1 MKHLKLFG
9 FLVVAGLAIGTT
21 SCGSD
26 DEVNEVPDQ
35 TDASDA
41 SDSSDATDQSDASY
55 PSDPTDSSDNSDAS
69 DPSTPSA
76 SGSCSDYL
84 TCEAACYDLDEAQW
98 ETCLSDCEADL
109 SPEALGLVNAYNACV
124 DTCAEQVDVYDEDAF
139 TACLDESCADAYQRC
154 MAPEGCIP
162 ACDNYD
168 EVCGEDGPLRSYR
181 IDGQD
186 VSLRPVPSRL
196 ILRLSEDTRYTPSFT
211 GLDGLRLRETSA
223 KELIWWASIADKK
236 NPPIRV
242 IDALRQN
249 PAVSDIFPVYTL
261 PSGQEAGITNEVV
274 VAFKDGE
281 GSQLT
286 RQSVAE
292 AKVELIRPV
301 HGLTNV
307 YLARATSGDALDAS
321 ARLQEIDGLRYAEPD
336 FLRVYTPRSA
346 PNDPAFERQWHLENR
361 AQNPRTLA
369 GADLRAL
376 GAWETT
382 RGDASVIV
390 AINDDGVDLNHN
402 DIPLMRDENDALV
415 GVNLPDNLEESLNF
429 GCCSHGTAVAGVSTA
444 IGDNEVGTSGVCPGC
459 TAMPVFQDFFGGNGD
474 VATAETFTI
483 PTDLGAG
490 VINNSWGPPDA
501 NPSFMDEPNP
511 LEPLSNVI
519 EDALSYT
526 MTEGRDGKGTLI
538 LFAGGNGNEDTNTD
552 AYVSHPL
559 TLGIAA
565 VNAAGFKSYYSDFGD
580 GIWVA
585 APSNGGHLVP
595 GITTS
600 DITGPGGYDNSDVTD
615 SFGGTSSA
623 TPAASGVVGLIL
635 SANRELTALQVK
647 DILRR
652 TSRKIDRIRGE
663 YEPDADGFLW
673 SRYYGYGLVDA
684 HAAVRAAVIGCDPS
698 NDTLCVPASTN
709 CEGGELTNVTEVC
722 NGIDDDCDGSVDE
735 DDVCPAEPGAC
746 EPCTLADS
754 CGDGCVW
761 LAGDTTPSCLSACE
775 DDQGCLDGETCT
787 EGLCVPASGRCSDT
801 TEEVCDGVDND
812 GDGEI
817 DEGACD
823 LSEDG
828 TCLFSGECAPG
839 SVCLQGVCAT
849 TCTADEDCEDSPCL
863 NLSTQYGEPDEVSV
877 CDPGGNFDFT
887 CLEACQLLYEQAPQ
901 FFDFVAGCITNAT
914 TCEEVQACVPLGR

>member
-1 MKHLKLFG
+1 MKYLKLFS
-9 FLVVAGLAIGTT
+9 FLFFIGLTLGLTG
-21 SCGSD
+21 CGSD
-26 DEVNEVPDQ
+26 DEVNEIDES
-35 TDASDA
+35 TDTSDASDAGEPSDDSDPSDPTDASNASDA
-41 SDSSDATDQSDASY
+41 SDT
-55 PSDPTDSSDNSDAS
+55 S
-69 DPSTPSA
+69 DPSDTGST
-76 SGSCSDYL
+76 GSCGDYL
-84 TCEAACYDLDEAQW
+84 ACEEPCFEVAEAEWDGCIDACRAA
-98 ETCLSDCEADL
+98 TSAD
-109 SPEALGLVNAYNACV
+109 ALVLVDAYNTCI
-124 DTCAEQVDVYDEDAF
+124 DSCAEAVDVEDEEAF
-139 TACLDESCADAYQRC
+139 MACLDENCSDAYQRC
-154 MAPEGCIP
+154 LAPEGCIP

-168 EVCGEDGPLRSYR
+168 AVCGEDGPLRAYR
-181 IDGQD
+181 SGGRDIPLKPLAGK
-186 VSLRPVPSRL
+186 L
-196 ILRLSEDTRYTPSFT
+196 ILKLAEDTRHTPHFP
-211 GLDGLRLRETSA
+211 GLDGLMLRETSS
-223 KELIWWASIADKK
+223 KERVWWASVADKK
-236 NPPIRV
+236 NPPRYV
-242 IDALRQN
+242 LDALKAH
-249 PAVSDIFPVYTL
+249 PAVEMLFPVYTL
-261 PSGQEAGITNEVV
+261 PSGQEAGITNELV
-274 VAFKDGE
+274 VALEDPQTLKQAE
-281 GSQLT
+281 TYLN
-286 RQSVAE
+286 E
-292 AKVELIRPV
+292 AKVQLIRPV
-301 HGLTNV
+301 RGLEGV
-307 YLARATSGDALDAS
+307 YLARAESGDAIDAS
-321 ARLQEIDGLRYAEPD
+321 ARLQSLPGLRYVEPD
-336 FLRVYTPRSA
+336 FLRVYAPRSA
-346 PNDPAFERQWHLENR
+346 PNDPAFDRQWHLDNQ

-382 RGDASVIV
+382 RGEASVIV

-444 IGDNEVGTSGVCPGC
+444 IGDNGVGTSGVCPGC

-483 PTDLGAG
+483 PTDLGAA

-501 NPSFMDEPNP
+501 NPSFMDEPNA
-511 LEPLSNVI
+511 LEPLSSVI
-519 EDALSYT
+519 EDALTYT
-526 MTEGRDGKGTLI
+526 MTQGRDGKGTLI

-600 DITGPGGYDNSDVTD
+600 DITGPGGYDNSDITD

-635 SANRELTALQVK
+635 SANPDLSALQVK

-652 TSRKIDRIRGE
+652 TSRKIDKIRGE
-663 YEPDADGFLW
+663 YAPDEDGFLW

-684 HAAVRAAVIGCDPS
+684 HAAVRAATIGCDPS
-698 NDTLCVPASTN
+698 DSSLCIPASIN
-709 CEGGELTNVTEVC
+709 CEGGALTNVVEVC
-722 NGIDDDCDGSVDE
+722 NGLDDDCDGSVDE
-735 DDVCPAEPGAC
+735 GDVCPAAPGAC

-754 CGDGCVW
+754 CGDSCVW
-761 LAGDTTPSCLSACE
+761 LAGDTTPSCLAECSDSSGCE
-775 DDQGCLDGETCT
+775 ADETCT
-787 EGLCVPASGRCSDT
+787 EGLCVPNSGRCSEPGD
-801 TEEVCDGVDND
+801 EVCDGVDND

-839 SVCLQGVCAT
+839 SVCLQGICAT

-863 NLSTQYGEPDEVSV
+863 NLSTQYGEPDSVSV

>member
-1 MKHLKLFG
+1 MKHLKVFG
-9 FLVVAGLAIGTT
+9 FLIFAGLAIGLTG
-21 SCGSD
+21 CGDD
-26 DEVNEVPDQ
+26 DEVNDVTDSSDASDVSDTSDP

-41 SDSSDATDQSDASY
+41 SD
-55 PSDPTDSSDNSDAS
+55 PSDPTDVSDSS

-76 SGSCSDYL
+76 TGSCSDYL
-84 TCEAACYDLDEAQW
+84 DCEGTCYDLDESEW
-98 ETCLSDCEADL
+98 DGCITECEAAV
-109 SPEALGLVNAYNACV
+109 SPEALVLVDAYNSCV
-124 DTCAEQVDVYDEDAF
+124 DACADEVDVFDEDAF
-139 TACLDESCADAYQRC
+139 MGCLDENCSDAYQRC
-154 MAPEGCIP
+154 LAPEGCIP

-168 EVCGEDGPLRSYR
+168 AVCGEDGPLRSYR
-181 IDGQD
+181 SDGQD
-186 VSLRPVPSRL
+186 VALRPLASRL
-196 ILRLSEDTRYTPSFT
+196 ILKLAEETLHTPHFP
-211 GLDGLRLRETSA
+211 GLDGLVLRQTSS
-223 KELIWWASIADKK
+223 KELVWWASIADKK
-236 NPPIRV
+236 NPPVFIV
-242 IDALRQN
+242 EALRAH
-249 PAVSDIFPVYTL
+249 PAVAELFPVYTM
-261 PSGQEAGITNEVV
+261 PSGQEAGITDEIV
-274 VAFKDGE
+274 VAFKDSADLDQAQALVKE
-281 GSQLT
+281 S
-286 RQSVAE
+286 
-292 AKVELIRPV
+292 KVELIRPV
-301 HGLTNV
+301 HGLKSV
-307 YLARATSGDALDAS
+307 YLARATRGDSIEAS
-321 ARLQEIDGLRYAEPD
+321 ARLQGMQALRYAEPD
-336 FLRVYTPRSA
+336 FLRVYAPRAA
-346 PNDPAFERQWHLENR
+346 PNDPDFERQWHLDNR
-361 AQNPRTLA
+361 GETPRTLA
-369 GADLRAL
+369 GSDLRAL

-382 RGDASVIV
+382 RGDASIIV
-390 AINDDGVDLNHN
+390 AINDDGVDLEHP
-402 DIPLMRDENDALV
+402 DIPLLRDENDALV

-429 GCCSHGTAVAGVSTA
+429 GCCSHGTSVAGVSTA
-444 IGDNEVGTSGVCPGC
+444 IGDNGVGTSGVCPGC

-483 PTDLGAG
+483 PTDLGAA

-501 NPSFMDEPNP
+501 NPTFMDEPNP

-519 EDALSYT
+519 EDALTYT
-526 MTEGRDGKGTLI
+526 MSEGRDGKGTLI

-565 VNAAGFKSYYSDFGD
+565 VNANGFKSYYSDFGD

-600 DITGPGGYDNSDVTD
+600 DITGPGGYDQRDVTD
-615 SFGGTSSA
+615 DFGGTSSA

-635 SANRELTALQVK
+635 SANPDLTALQVK

-663 YEPDADGFLW
+663 YEPDDDGFLW

-698 NDTLCVPASTN
+698 DDTLCIPATSG
-709 CEGGELTNVTEVC
+709 CEGGELANITEVC
-722 NGIDDDCDGSVDE
+722 NGIDDNCDGTVDE
-735 DDVCPAEPGAC
+735 GDVCPAQPAAC

-754 CGDGCVW
+754 CGDSCVW
-761 LAGDTTPSCLSACE
+761 LAGDTTPSCLAACS
-775 DDQGCLDGETCT
+775 DDDACQDGETCT
-787 EGLCVPASGRCSDT
+787 EGLCVPASGRCSEP
-801 TEEVCDGVDND
+801 TEELCDGVDND

-839 SVCLQGVCAT
+839 SVCLQGICAT
-849 TCTADEDCEDSPCL
+849 TCESDEDCEESPCL
-863 NLSTQYGEPDEVSV
+863 NLSTQYGEPDSISV

-901 FFDFVAGCITNAT
+901 FFDFVAGCITNAA